1 MRGDTQISCVSNL
14 CSWGWPHTGSAL
26 QDESVPPASAL
37 AGFAGVKLKFP
48 LPKEQAALKRRAGS
62 IRARLLEESK
72 RKTRQAER
80 MLGNAAALSSSTKK
94 KSKEAELMAKENAK
108 VRFRTAALLATA
120 YLPFGVEGCGS
131 WLSAQELMG

>member
-1 MRGDTQISCVSNL
+1 MT
-14 CSWGWPHTGSAL
+14 
-26 QDESVPPASAL
+26 
-37 AGFAGVKLKFP
+37 GFAGVKLRFP
-48 LPKEQAALKRRAGS
+48 LPKEQAALKRRAGN

-108 VRFRTAALLATA
+108 VRFRTAASLTTA
-120 YLPFGVEGCGS
+120 FLPSVLMAVGTGS
-131 WLSAQELMG
+131 QLRSSWGDTSPMDL

>member
-1 MRGDTQISCVSNL
+1 M
-14 CSWGWPHTGSAL
+14 
-26 QDESVPPASAL
+26 
-37 AGFAGVKLKFP
+37 KLKFP

-108 VRFRTAALLATA
+108 VRFSTAALLATA
-120 YLPFGVEGCGS
+120 YLPLVLRAVGPGS
-131 WLSAQELMG
+131 QLRSSWGDLTSGPVRM